1 MYLRGREMRVF
12 MTENL
17 KERNNLGRIVV
28 VERIIFKWIIKN
40 EWMGVDRLDHN
51 QDRDKWRYI
60 GTMAVNV
67 QFC

>member
-1 MYLRGREMRVF
+1 VYLRGREMRVF

>member
-1 MYLRGREMRVF
+1 MRVF